1 MIQKREEE
9 KNILY
14 VKKRFKIDTK
24 DNAEINNAM
33 LTRKLYDSELIV
45 LKRKLVFNL
54 DFATTSWLPYK
65 FINSFIENLI
75 SLDYIN
81 NIQLIIDFSQLFAK
95 FSYYDSD
102 HHNKLINAL
111 HSISFSEIR
120 FVLLFEIFVLAIS
133 NPKIDKRFLESSYE
147 NLSNMLRPYL
157 EPDTPSNFKKPL
169 TPEEL
174 EQIYEKLIEYYN
186 KVLMLKNNANFK
198 ANSSLF
204 KQIACMVFQIQENI
218 TENHINPI

>member
-147 NLSNMLRPYL
+147 
-157 EPDTPSNFKKPL
+157 K
-169 TPEEL
+169 
-174 EQIYEKLIEYYN
+174 
-186 KVLMLKNNANFK
+186 
-198 ANSSLF
+198 SL
-204 KQIACMVFQIQENI
+204 
-218 TENHINPI
+218 